1 MVGVRQFNEDAVLD
15 TAMQLFW
22 TRGYAATS
30 MQDLA
35 QATGV
40 LRGSLYNAFGDKEQI
55 FILSFERYRRQRM
68 EMSAETLAHPDLRT
82 ALESYFDMLISLM
95 TSPGEGAHSR
105 GCLTTK
111 TAADETAQGEMILT
125 ALRGLLDG
133 MEGLLTER
141 LKQAGKLALPPQQAA
156 RLLVTLTRGLVIIER
171 VYSDPARL
179 RASAAALIDLLLK
192 K

>member
-1 MVGVRQFNEDAVLD
+1 MVGIRQFNEDAVLD
-15 TAMQLFW
+15 AAMQLFW
-22 TRGYAATS
+22 QRGYGATS

-40 LRGSLYNAFGDKEQI
+40 LRGSLYNAYGDKAQI
-55 FILSFERYRRQRM
+55 FVLAFERYHRQIL
-68 EMSAETLAHPDLRT
+68 ELAREALSHPDLRI
-82 ALESYFDMLISLM
+82 ALETFSEKLIALM
-95 TSPGEGAHSR
+95 TSPGEGAHTR

-111 TAADETAQGEMILT
+111 TAADETAQGEIILT
-125 ALRGLLDG
+125 ALQGLLDG
-133 MEGLLTER
+133 MEALLTER
-141 LKQAGKLALPPQQAA
+141 LQKAGKLSLPPQEGA
-156 RLLVTLTRGLVIIER
+156 RLMVTLTRGLVIMER

>member
-1 MVGVRQFNEDAVLD
+1 MVGIRQFNEDAVLD
-15 TAMQLFW
+15 AAMQLFW
-22 TRGYAATS
+22 TRGYGATS

-40 LRGSLYNAFGDKEQI
+40 LRGSLYNAYGDKEKI
-55 FILSFERYRRQRM
+55 FVLAFERYHRQI
-68 EMSAETLAHPDLRT
+68 LAMCREALSNPDLRT
-82 ALESYFDMLISLM
+82 ALETFFEKLIALM
-95 TSPGEGAHSR
+95 TSPGEGAHTR

-111 TAADETAQGEMILT
+111 TAADETAQGEMILS

-133 MEGLLTER
+133 MEALLAER
-141 LKQAGKLALPPQQAA
+141 LQQAGKLPLAPQEGA

>member
-1 MVGVRQFNEDAVLD
+1 MVGIRQFNEDAVLD
-15 TAMQLFW
+15 AAMQLFW
-22 TRGYAATS
+22 QRGYGATS

-40 LRGSLYNAFGDKEQI
+40 LRGSLYNAYGDKAQI
-55 FILSFERYRRQRM
+55 FVLAFERYHRQIL
-68 EMSAETLAHPDLRT
+68 ELAREALSHPDLRI
-82 ALESYFDMLISLM
+82 ALETFFEKLIVLM
-95 TSPGEGAHSR
+95 TSPGEGAHTR

-111 TAADETAQGEMILT
+111 TAADETAQGEIILS
-125 ALRGLLDG
+125 ALQGLLDG
-133 MEGLLTER
+133 MEALLTER
-141 LKQAGKLALPPQQAA
+141 LQKAGKLSLPPQEGA
-156 RLLVTLTRGLVIIER
+156 RLMVTLTRGLVIMER

>member
-1 MVGVRQFNEDAVLD
+1 MVGIRQFNEEAVMDA
-15 TAMQLFW
+15 AMQLFW
-22 TRGYAATS
+22 TRGYASTS

-40 LRGSLYNAFGDKEQI
+40 LRGSLYNAYGDKEKI
-55 FILSFERYRRQRM
+55 FVLAFERYHRQILATCRD
-68 EMSAETLAHPDLRT
+68 ALAHPDLRI
-82 ALESYFDMLISLM
+82 ALETYFEQLIALM
-95 TSPGEGAHSR
+95 TSPGEGAHTR

-111 TAADETAQGEMILT
+111 TAADETAQGEMILG

-133 MEGLLTER
+133 MEALLTER
-141 LKQAGKLALPPQQAA
+141 LQKAGKLPLAPQEGA
-156 RLLVTLTRGLVIIER
+156 RLIVTLTRGLVIMER
-171 VYSDPARL
+171 VYAEPARL